1 MKKLLLISL
10 LILVEQSF
18 CDKND
23 KNLNQNQ
30 NSVFCTDLKPQSYMD
45 EDMVCFLSDF
55 TVIKVYALELLLY
68 FDKMKMIDKFSTL
81 IHAMRNH

>member
-10 LILVEQSF
+10 IFLVDKSL
-18 CDKND
+18 CDRND

-45 EDMVCFLSDF
+45 EDMVCFS
-55 TVIKVYALELLLY
+55 
-68 FDKMKMIDKFSTL
+68 
-81 IHAMRNH
+81 H